1 MTVESRNAWND
12 ILRACADMKELAE
25 QIFEYANEWA
35 ENDTSVDEDEDE
47 DTDKE
52 DDPDFDLEDAIREH
66 TAAIAELL
74 KKKAGKSEVSF
85 TITAK

>member
-12 ILRACADMKELAE
+12 ILLACADMKKLAE

-35 ENDTSVDEDEDE
+35 ENDTSVDKDE

-52 DDPDFDLEDAIREH
+52 DAPDFDLEEAIREH
-66 TAAIAELL
+66 TTAIAELL
-74 KKKAGKSEVSF
+74 KKKIGKSEVSVS
-85 TITAK
+85 ITAK

>member
-1 MTVESRNAWND
+1 MTVKSRNAWND
-12 ILRACADMKELAE
+12 ILRACEDMKELAE

-35 ENDTSVDEDEDE
+35 ENDTSVDDGDDDDTDED
-47 DTDKE
+47 DH
-52 DDPDFDLEDAIREH
+52 DFDLEAAIREH

-85 TITAK
+85 SITSK